1 MLHAPHPV
9 QVPVHGGP
17 VSEPAGGGGGMT
29 NRGGIICPS
38 GLHQATVL
46 ALTRMPASLA
56 NPQFGP
62 AAASEQPRL
71 CSFQQFVRL
80 GDHTQLSS
88 FSQSQ
93 KGDLAQRMLELV
105 SANPFK
111 LLTKPTP
118 TICDELRSSIV
129 RDVQNA
135 PWARP
140 HGTIRKYVHASGGGK
155 TVRTGKLGSA
165 SPQQS
170 AGVMLLRRSK
180 KSHTCKMKRHVV
192 LCHMHTINL

>member
-1 MLHAPHPV
+1 MASSD
-9 QVPVHGGP
+9 Q
-17 VSEPAGGGGGMT
+17 
-29 NRGGIICPS
+29 RR
-38 GLHQATVL
+38 LHQATVL
-46 ALTRMPASLA
+46 ALTRMPARLA
-56 NPQFGP
+56 YPQFGP
-62 AAASEQPRL
+62 VAASEQASVVLVPTVHQTRRPHPA
-71 CSFQQFVRL
+71 QQL
-80 GDHTQLSS
+80 LAKPKSE
-88 FSQSQ
+88 
-93 KGDLAQRMLELV
+93 LAQRMLELV